1 MAMRAR
7 WTQHLTE
14 SLVASGLLLLGIL
27 FGAMSPQPGVASAT
41 RLVGSLASSG
51 VGRAGGAASMST
63 VDGWSVSGAGVWPGA
78 LHAGEFGPGDGVDTS
93 AGAAVVALWG
103 AAGGGVT
110 VIPSVPSAPGSA
122 AAESAVSGVAST
134 GPRIS
139 VPEVL
144 WNAYTHASAQ
154 VRPSCHLPSTLLAAI
169 GQIESGSLAGRALT
183 PSHDVVPPVFGP
195 VLSGGAF
202 AAIPDTDGGRLDG
215 DPVWD
220 RAVGPMQFIPA
231 TWRVW
236 GRDGNNDGVA
246 NPQNVDDAALSA
258 ATYLCARGRDLSD
271 PAQLRAAILSYNSSN
286 SYAAAVLHLM
296 GSVTPRTPRGSS
308 MSGGA
313 VTVVTVPGVTVTM
326 PGVTVTSTV
335 TSVAPSTAA
344 PTQSRPATV
353 TQTVLVTVT
362 ASPPTPSSTTSK
374 VATSTTATTPAR
386 ATAASSTTTPN
397 AREVGSLSCGPG
409 VGGTAT
415 TTGTPAPSPSGC

>member
-1 MAMRAR
+1 MRAR

-51 VGRAGGAASMST
+51 VGRAGSAASMST

-93 AGAAVVALWG
+93 AGKGASAGVRDAGAVGPMVGAAVVALWG

-134 GPRIS
+134 GPRLS

-144 WNAYTHASAQ
+144 WNAYAHASAQ

-374 VATSTTATTPAR
+374 AATSTTATTPAR
-386 ATAASSTTTPN
+386 ATAASSTT
-397 AREVGSLSCGPG
+397 
-409 VGGTAT
+409 
-415 TTGTPAPSPSGC
+415 